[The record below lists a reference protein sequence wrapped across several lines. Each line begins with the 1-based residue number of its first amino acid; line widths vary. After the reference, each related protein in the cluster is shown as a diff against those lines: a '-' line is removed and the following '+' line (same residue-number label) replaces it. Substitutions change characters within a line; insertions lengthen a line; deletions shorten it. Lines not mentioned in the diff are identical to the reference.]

1 VYTHDGAGNAP
12 KSEEGAMKRWVL
24 EIPSSGKLP
33 AYMERF
39 ETRLD
44 LMEAHTVTP
53 GSLPYYEE
61 PDGRLVR
68 VRAYGG

>member
-1 VYTHDGAGNAP
+1 
-12 KSEEGAMKRWVL
+12 MKRWVL